1 MLLVADPAPVLTSV
15 VAELRAGGSAGL
27 IAARFHAGVAALV
40 RSLCLAARERHG
52 VGRVALTGGVF
63 ANAVLSSAC
72 ARGLREDGFTVLR
85 HRRVP
90 PNDGG
95 LALGQLMV
103 AARAAG

>member
-1 MLLVADPAPVLTSV
+1 VLAD
-15 VAELRAGGSAGL
+15 LRGGGSAAL

-40 RSLCLAARERHG
+40 RALCAAARARHG
-52 VGRVALTGGVF
+52 VDRVALTGGVF

-72 ARGLREDGFTVLR
+72 AQGLREDGFTVLR
-85 HRRVP
+85 HRWVP

-95 LALGQLMV
+95 LALGQLII